1 MHLEDENRMNSESL
15 TITNKTKGKLPRLP
29 FLDMKNAALGKN
41 YELSLVFI
49 GERRSRN
56 LNATYR
62 NKHKSGN
69 VLSFPLD
76 KKTGEI
82 FICLVRARREAKS
95 FDRPYENFIAFLFI
109 HGLLHLK
116 GMDHGSTMEKAEE
129 KIRAQFGV

>member
-1 MHLEDENRMNSESL
+1 MHSESL
-15 TITNKTKGKLPRLP
+15 TITNFTKGKLPSLP
-29 FLDMKNAALGKN
+29 FAQMKDAALGKD

-49 GERRSRN
+49 GERRSKN
-56 LNATYR
+56 LNITYR

-82 FICLVRARREAKS
+82 FICPARARREAKS
-95 FDRPYENFIAFLFI
+95 FDRSYTNFIAFLFI

-129 KIRAQFGV
+129 KIRAQFDV

>member
-1 MHLEDENRMNSESL
+1 MIDSTI
-15 TITNKTKGKLPRLP
+15 TITNKTKGKLPSLP
-29 FLDMKNAALGKN
+29 FLEMKNAAMGKS

-49 GERRSRN
+49 GERRSKK
-56 LNATYR
+56 LNTEYR

-82 FICLVRARREAKS
+82 FICPVRARREAKS
-95 FDRPYENFIAFLFI
+95 FDRKYENFIAFLFI
-109 HGLLHLK
+109 HGLCHLK

>member
-1 MHLEDENRMNSESL
+1 MQSNSL

-29 FLDMKNAALGKN
+29 FAQMKDAVLGRK

-49 GERRSRN
+49 GERRSKK
-56 LNATYR
+56 LNIQYR
-62 NKHKSGN
+62 DKHKSAN

-76 KKTGEI
+76 KKSGEI
-82 FICLVRARREAKS
+82 FITPARARREAKS
-95 FDRPYENFIAFLFI
+95 FDRKYDNFIAFLFI
-109 HGLLHLK
+109 HGLCHLN

>member
-1 MHLEDENRMNSESL
+1 MIDSTI
-15 TITNKTKGKLPRLP
+15 TITNKTKGKLPSLP
-29 FLDMKNAALGKN
+29 FAQMKDAVMGQN

-49 GERRSRN
+49 GERRSKK
-56 LNATYR
+56 LNTAYR

-82 FICLVRARREAKS
+82 FICPERARREAKS
-95 FDRPYENFIAFLFI
+95 FDRKYENFIAFLFI
-109 HGLLHLK
+109 HGLCHLK

>member
-1 MHLEDENRMNSESL
+1 MHSESL
-15 TITNKTKGKLPRLP
+15 TITNFTKGKLPSLP
-29 FLDMKNAALGKN
+29 FAQMKDAVLGKN
-41 YELSLVFI
+41 YDLYLVFI
-49 GERRSRN
+49 GERRSKN
-56 LNATYR
+56 LNITYR

-82 FICLVRARREAKS
+82 FICPARSRREAKS
-95 FDRPYENFIAFLFI
+95 FDRKYENFIAFLFI

>member
-1 MHLEDENRMNSESL
+1 MNSESL

-29 FLDMKNAALGKN
+29 FLDMKNAALGKH

-49 GERRSRN
+49 GERRSKK
-56 LNATYR
+56 LNIAYR

-82 FICLVRARREAKS
+82 FICPARARREMKN
-95 FDRPYENFIAFLFI
+95 FDRTYDNFIAFLFI

-129 KIRAQFGV
+129 KIRTQFGV

>member
-1 MHLEDENRMNSESL
+1 MQSNFL
-15 TITNKTKGKLPRLP
+15 TITNFTKGKLPSLP
-29 FLDMKNAALGKN
+29 FAQMKDVALGKN

-49 GERRSRN
+49 GERRSKK
-56 LNATYR
+56 LNTLYR

-82 FICLVRARREAKS
+82 FICPVRARREMKS
-95 FDRPYENFIAFLFI
+95 FDRSYENFIAFLFI
-109 HGLLHLK
+109 HGLCHLK

-129 KIRAQFGV
+129 KIRTQFGV

>member
-1 MHLEDENRMNSESL
+1 MDSESL

-56 LNATYR
+56 LNIAYR

-82 FICLVRARREAKS
+82 FICPARSRREAKC
-95 FDRPYENFIAFLFI
+95 FDRSYENFIAFLFI

-116 GMDHGSTMEKAEE
+116 GMDHGSTMERAEE